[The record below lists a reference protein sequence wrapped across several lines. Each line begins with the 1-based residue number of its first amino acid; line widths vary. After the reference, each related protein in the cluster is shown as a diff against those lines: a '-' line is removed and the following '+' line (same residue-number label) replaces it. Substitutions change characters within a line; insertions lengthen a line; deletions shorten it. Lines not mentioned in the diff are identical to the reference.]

1 MRVLL
6 AVESDSVIGVLEALF
21 TARGYEVLVEKN
33 GAKALEAAFASL
45 PDAVVVSVELSGP
58 YDGIEV
64 CQRLRSNAATREVP
78 VLVLA
83 QASDEDVRTRAQ
95 EAGST
100 GSYTLPVSPSAV
112 LKEIETLRPRAH
124 VGGAE

>member
-21 TARGYEVLVEKN
+21 TARGYEVLIEKN
-33 GAKALEAAFASL
+33 GAKALEVAFAST
-45 PDAVVVSVELSGP
+45 PDVVVVSVELAGP

-64 CQRLRSNAATREVP
+64 CQRLRANPGSRELP

-83 QASDEDVRTRAQ
+83 QASDEAVRTRAQ

-100 GSYTLPVSPSAV
+100 GFYTLPVSPSAL
-112 LKEIETLRPRAH
+112 LKEIETLRGPRAD
-124 VGGAE
+124 